1 MPRMNGQTTPHHL
14 RKYPDSW
21 YAATAPLMSA
31 LPALQGEE
39 QADVCVIG
47 GGYTGLSTALHL
59 RKKGYDV
66 VLLEAERVGWGASG
80 RNGGHV
86 GTGQRADQASIE
98 KWVGTDAAKEL
109 WKLSLEAVQK
119 VCDLIDTHQ
128 IDCELGT
135 GNLHLAAKAGHAEDL
150 REEMEHLSSRYGYE
164 KLTYLESEGVAER
177 TSAQG
182 FHGGLLDDGCKHLH
196 PLKYAVGLARAA
208 AEAGVRIYEGT
219 RGVPASDGRSGD
231 VRTEHG
237 CVRAKHVVLGCNA
250 YLGKLIPRLAGNI
263 MPINNFVI
271 ATSPLPSHL
280 LPRIN
285 RDNLSM
291 SDSLFVIN
299 YWKLSEDGRMIFGGG
314 ENYSSRFPRDIKAFV
329 RPHMLNIYPEL
340 AETEIEYGWG
350 GAVGITLNRM
360 PDFGRIGERL
370 WYAQG
375 FSGHGVP
382 TATMAGHLL
391 AEAIDGDT
399 SGFDLMASVPTHRF
413 PGGTL
418 LRWPGLVAGML
429 FYSLRDKIGR

>member
-1 MPRMNGQTTPHHL
+1 MGP
-14 RKYPDSW
+14 
-21 YAATAPLMSA
+21 

-86 GTGQRADQASIE
+86 GAGQRADQASIE
-98 KWVGTDAAKEL
+98 KWVGTDAAKGL

-119 VCDLIDTHQ
+119 VCDLIDTHH

-135 GNLHLAAKAGHAEDL
+135 GNLHLAAKVSHAEDL
-150 REEMEHLSSRYGYE
+150 REEMEHLSSQYGYE
-164 KLTYLESEGVAER
+164 KLSYLEPEGVAER

-182 FHGGLLDDGCKHLH
+182 FYGGLLDEGCKHLH

-219 RGVPASDGRSGD
+219 RGVPASDGQSGD

-329 RPHMLNIYPEL
+329 RPHMLNI
-340 AETEIEYGWG
+340 
-350 GAVGITLNRM
+350 
-360 PDFGRIGERL
+360 
-370 WYAQG
+370 
-375 FSGHGVP
+375 
-382 TATMAGHLL
+382 
-391 AEAIDGDT
+391 
-399 SGFDLMASVPTHRF
+399 
-413 PGGTL
+413 
-418 LRWPGLVAGML
+418 
-429 FYSLRDKIGR
+429 

>member
-1 MPRMNGQTTPHHL
+1 
-14 RKYPDSW
+14 
-21 YAATAPLMSA
+21 MSA
-31 LPALQGEE
+31 LPSLDGDER
-39 QADVCVIG
+39 ADVCVIG

-59 RKKGYDV
+59 GQKGYDV

-98 KWVGTDAAKEL
+98 KWVGTEAAKGL
-109 WKLSLEAVQK
+109 WQLSLEAVQK
-119 VCDLIDTHQ
+119 VCELIEAHK

-135 GNLHLAAKAGHAEDL
+135 GNLHLAAKPSHVGEL
-150 REEMEHLSSRYGYE
+150 QEEMEHLSSQYGYQ
-164 KLTYLESEGVAER
+164 KLAYLPPDSVAER

-182 FHGGLLDDGCKHLH
+182 FYGGLLDDGCKHLH
-196 PLKYAVGLARAA
+196 PLKYTVGLARAA
-208 AEAGVRIYEGT
+208 LAAGVRIYEGT
-219 RGVPASDGRSGD
+219 RGTPSTDGRSGE
-231 VRTEHG
+231 VQTPNG
-237 CVRAKHVVLGCNA
+237 CVRAKHVVVGCNA

-271 ATSPLPSHL
+271 ATAPLPSNL

-314 ENYSSRFPRDIKAFV
+314 ENYSSRFPSDIKAFV
-329 RPHMLNIYPEL
+329 RPHMLSIYPEL
-340 AETEIEYGWG
+340 ADTEIEYGWG

-399 SGFDLMASVPTHRF
+399 TGFDLMSSVPTHRF

>member
-1 MPRMNGQTTPHHL
+1 
-14 RKYPDSW
+14 
-21 YAATAPLMSA
+21 MSA
-31 LPALQGEE
+31 LPSLDGDE

-59 RKKGYDV
+59 GQKGYDV

-98 KWVGTDAAKEL
+98 KWVGTEAAKGL
-109 WKLSLEAVQK
+109 WQLSLEAVQK
-119 VCDLIDTHQ
+119 VCELIEAHK

-135 GNLHLAAKAGHAEDL
+135 GNLHLAAKPSHVGEL
-150 REEMEHLSSRYGYE
+150 QEEMEHLSSQYGYQ
-164 KLTYLESEGVAER
+164 KLAYLPPDSVAER

-182 FHGGLLDDGCKHLH
+182 FYGGLLDDGCKHLH
-196 PLKYAVGLARAA
+196 PLKYTVGLARAA
-208 AEAGVRIYEGT
+208 LAAGVRIYEGT
-219 RGVPASDGRSGD
+219 RGTPSTDGRSGE
-231 VRTEHG
+231 VQTPNG
-237 CVRAKHVVLGCNA
+237 CVRAKHVVVGCNA

-271 ATSPLPSHL
+271 ATAPLPSNL

-314 ENYSSRFPRDIKAFV
+314 ENYSSRFPSDIKAFV
-329 RPHMLNIYPEL
+329 RPHMLSIYPEL
-340 AETEIEYGWG
+340 ADTEIEYAWG

-399 SGFDLMASVPTHRF
+399 TGFDLMSSVPTHRF